1 MRSLLLGPM
10 AAVSLLAVFAA
21 CERVDPPTYA
31 GNSSGGGGGGGG
43 GTGGFDG
50 GSSVTDGGVLTIPNA
65 VSRFHVLSDGTLA
78 YLENPAAKGRIS
90 LFDPAS
96 GLSGGATGTLIV
108 PTDFSFV
115 GGLRTNKVWVLEAG
129 SGKDGPKITS
139 WVKGASTSAAALP
152 GAPAAIA
159 ADAGGAYFVTAD
171 SDGRAVLRATTDGTN
186 FRELASVVGGTL
198 VSGAAVVNGF
208 VYWAAVV
215 ANQTDVYRSSTDLAT
230 GAAEVFATVDG
241 AVSEF
246 AASAAGVFVVVP
258 GGSTGGSARG
268 AVLRLPLAGGTGATL
283 LPSEKN
289 PRGLQL
295 LADGAFA
302 LYTDDGPVRWTT
314 SRSLLP
320 ARSFPVA
327 AFAATTTKLF
337 CLGTDGVV
345 RITAE

>member
-1 MRSLLLGPM
+1 MRPLLLGPM
-10 AAVSLLAVFAA
+10 AAVSLLALVAA

-31 GNSSGGGGGGGG
+31 GNSSGSSGGGGG

-65 VSRFHVLSDGTLA
+65 VSRFRVLGDGTLA
-78 YLENPAAKGRIS
+78 YLENPAGKGRVS
-90 LFDPAS
+90 LFDPSS
-96 GLSGGATGTLIV
+96 GLSGGATGTLNV
-108 PTDFSFV
+108 PADFSFV
-115 GGLRTNKVWVLEAG
+115 GDAKVNKVWVVEAG

-139 WVKGASTSAAALP
+139 WLKETSTSAGVLP
-152 GAPAAIA
+152 GAPAAIT
-159 ADAGGAYFVTAD
+159 ADARGAYVVTAD
-171 SDGRAVLRATTDGTN
+171 TDGRAVLRATSDGTN
-186 FRELASVVGGTL
+186 FRELAAVVGGTP
-198 VSGAAVVNGF
+198 VPGAAVVDGF

-246 AASAAGVFVVVP
+246 AASIDGIFVVVP

-295 LADGAFA
+295 LAGGTFA
-302 LYTDDGPVRWTT
+302 LYTDDGPVRWKS

-327 AFAATTTKLF
+327 AFAATATKLF